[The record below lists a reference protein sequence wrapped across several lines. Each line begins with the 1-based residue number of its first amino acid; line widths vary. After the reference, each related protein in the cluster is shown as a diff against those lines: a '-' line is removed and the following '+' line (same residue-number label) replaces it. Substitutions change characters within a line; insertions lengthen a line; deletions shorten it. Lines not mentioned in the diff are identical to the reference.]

1 MSDSSR
7 RSFFSKTA
15 LAAGAAAAIASGADA
30 AKKKKE
36 PEKPV
41 SKYDRKLK
49 IGVIGLGDGSF
60 MTWSWSDIIEA
71 TKPGTPRGNFG
82 TPFLNMEITHVWDRD
97 KKNAQDFA
105 NRIGATVVDKYDG
118 MLGLIDGLIM
128 ADIYD
133 VPIQSQLIKP
143 YLEAGVPTYV
153 SRPFAYSLRE
163 IDSILESAAKANT
176 PIMATAKYEHY
187 KEVPAMQDKMKNIGN
202 IRNVQA
208 STFTIDFPM
217 HFHAQF
223 MMLKMLGY
231 DVKQVS
237 MFCDQ
242 DFKTNYVH
250 EVYVY
255 PKRDNAPPFVCTI
268 DGSPI
273 QDSFFV
279 DIYGDKGKIH
289 AEMLRGYNWEYGL
302 LNRYAPQ
309 IIDMQRTFYGKN
321 YEPYDIVR
329 KKTEIFISAYY
340 SYTERNGGLVDIGT
354 VPADWRVKSPNLR
367 LDVDFNNY
375 K

>member
-15 LAAGAAAAIASGADA
+15 LATGAAVAIASGADA
-30 AKKKKE
+30 AKKKQE

-49 IGVIGLGDGSF
+49 IGVIGLGAGSF
-60 MTWSWSDIIEA
+60 MTYSWSDIIEA
-71 TKPGTPRGNFG
+71 SKQGTSRGNFG
-82 TPFLNMEITHVWDRD
+82 TPFLNMEITHCWDRD
-97 KKNAQDFA
+97 KKNSAEFA
-105 NRIGATVVDKYDG
+105 NRLGCKVVDKFDG
-118 MLGLIDGLIM
+118 MLGQIDGLIM

-133 VPIQSQLIKP
+133 VPIQPQLLKP

-163 IDSILESAAKANT
+163 VDSILESAAKGNT

-187 KEVPAMQDKMKNIGN
+187 KEVQAMKNKIKNIGN
-202 IRNVQA
+202 IRIVQA
-208 STFTIDFPM
+208 SSNTYDFPM
-217 HFHAQF
+217 HFHIQF

-250 EVYVY
+250 ETYVY
-255 PKRDNAPPFVCTI
+255 PKRENNPPFVCTI

-273 QDSFFV
+273 PDSFFIN
-279 DIYGDKGKIH
+279 IYGDKGNLH
-289 AEMLRGYNWEYGL
+289 SEMLRDYDWEYML
-302 LNRYAPQ
+302 LHRYAPQ
-309 IIDMQRTFYGKN
+309 VIDMQRTFYGKN

-340 SYTERNGGLVDIGT
+340 SWIERGGGLVDIGT
-354 VPADWRVKSPNLR
+354 VPADWRVKSPNLG
-367 LDVDFNNY
+367 LDIDFNNY